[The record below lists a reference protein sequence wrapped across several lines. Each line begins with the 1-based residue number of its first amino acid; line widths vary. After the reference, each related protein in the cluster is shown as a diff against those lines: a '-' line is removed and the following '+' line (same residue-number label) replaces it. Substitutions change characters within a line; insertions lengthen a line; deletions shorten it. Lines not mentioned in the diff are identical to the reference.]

1 MPSQFCRA
9 SAWRSL
15 NVDRQV
21 HVLRVKAP
29 LPPQPGLPG
38 YEFGLADEEGRSG
51 WLANAIECL

>member
-1 MPSQFCRA
+1 MPFLGR
-9 SAWRSL
+9 WRSL

-29 LPPQPGLPG
+29 LPPQPSLPG